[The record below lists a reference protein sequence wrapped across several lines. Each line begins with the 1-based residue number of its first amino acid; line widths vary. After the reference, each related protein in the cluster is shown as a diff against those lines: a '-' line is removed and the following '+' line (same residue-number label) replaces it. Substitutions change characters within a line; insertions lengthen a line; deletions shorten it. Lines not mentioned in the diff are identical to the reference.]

1 MTVHLTEP
9 ETREIKPII
18 EGTWFP
24 DAFGNV
30 MAHFLECL
38 QTSKKPITD
47 GRGNLH
53 VVQTLFAMHQSA
65 TSGEVVMLDDI
76 PLDGDYNLNPHPVH
90 STDDTSILQ

>member
-9 ETREIKPII
+9 EVREIKPSI

-38 QTSKKPITD
+38 RTGEKPITY

-53 VVQTLFAMHQSA
+53 VVQTVFAMHQSA
-65 TSGEVVMLDDI
+65 STGEVVSVDNIALDS
-76 PLDGDYNLNPHPVH
+76 DYNLSPHLVH
-90 STDDTSILQ
+90 SANDVAILH